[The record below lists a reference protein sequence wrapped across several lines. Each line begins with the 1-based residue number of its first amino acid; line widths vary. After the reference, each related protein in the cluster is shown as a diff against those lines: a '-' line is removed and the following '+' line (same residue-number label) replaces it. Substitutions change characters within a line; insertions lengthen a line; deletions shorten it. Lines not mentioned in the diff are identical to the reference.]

1 MLLLQKMGGY
11 VFSDWHTNACL
22 NFQGDMSHGYVYG
35 YKKSADI
42 LVKKIKKTASE
53 QDYLVYPIIFLY
65 RHHIELLLKNLIQLG
80 IEFYEESND
89 VPKHHRIKDLWNT
102 VKGYHREFTNSKNA
116 KNIQFIDKIMDEL
129 CEIDADSMSFRY
141 SKDRKGIAPNPE
153 LLNINLEVFSDVIC
167 QVSDELETFE
177 FSIRAELELKW
188 DGLQASL

>member
-1 MLLLQKMGGY
+1 MGFDSIFDKGN
-11 VFSDWHTNACL
+11 DWHTNACL

-42 LVKKIKKTASE
+42 LVKKVKKTASE

-65 RHHIELLLKNLIQLG
+65 RHHIELLLKNLIQLA
-80 IEFYEESND
+80 IEFYEETND
-89 VPKHHRIKDLWNT
+89 VPQHHRIKDLWNS
-102 VKGYHREFTNSKNA
+102 VKGYHRKFTKSKNG
-116 KNIQFIDKIMDEL
+116 KKIQFIDKVMNEL

-141 SKDRKGIAPNPE
+141 SKDREGIAPNQE

-188 DGLQASL
+188 NSLQASL